1 MQIRQLVA
9 GVALALAAT
18 SAFAKQTP
26 APLPPLP
33 ATGSHVYDV
42 GTLQAPTDFF
52 FSYNV
57 NSQSFDDIITF
68 SVNPTSY
75 AEQVYFNQ
83 FQVGPLHDIA
93 WATLSLWDTTTHTFF
108 GTVNLNEPVFDAA
121 EIFFS
126 GHQYKL
132 EVIGAL
138 ANGSRGGSYGLSGLL
153 SPVPEPETWALLG
166 LGMVSLVAARA
177 RARKRAS
184 GRLEASVA

>member
-18 SAFAKQTP
+18 SAFAKQQP
-26 APLPPLP
+26 APLQPLP
-33 ATGSHVYDV
+33 ATSSNEHVLD
-42 GTLQAPTDFF
+42 TIQAPNDFF
-52 FSYNV
+52 ISYNV
-57 NSQSFDDIITF
+57 GSMAFDDVIKFT
-68 SVNPTSY
+68 VNPTSY
-75 AEQVYFNQ
+75 AEEVYFSQ

-93 WATLSLWDTTTHTFF
+93 WATLSLWDDTTHTFF
-108 GTVNLNEPVFDAA
+108 GTVNINEPVFDAA

-126 GHQYKL
+126 GHQYRL

-138 ANGSRGGSYGLSGLL
+138 TTGSRGGTYGLSGMLT
-153 SPVPEPETWALLG
+153 PVPEPETWALLG

-184 GRLEASVA
+184 GRLEAGVA